1 MYNIKYHLLKIFL
14 FLSLIWTGQSLIAQ
28 QQTQD
33 TTSSG
38 EIEIIFQQKLRT
50 VIKDGREVNHFQGDV
65 VFKHD
70 DVYIFCDTG
79 TKEDKIIRAWGNV
92 VIKQGD
98 TLNIFSDRLYYDG
111 DTKIADLERNVVLEN
126 RDQKLFTRKLKY
138 DVANKV
144 ATYSVGA
151 TLTDDKTYLRSRRG
165 NYYVRT
171 SEAYFQD
178 SVVVLDPEF
187 SLKTDTLLFNSK
199 TKIATFLAPTLITYD
214 DSRIYTEAGYYEL
227 NNKYAV
233 FNKNPQYLSESQR
246 SKAEI
251 IIYDG
256 QAKEVQL
263 INQAV
268 FEEED
273 KVAKANTITFYET
286 TDLVDLIGN
295 ARYREDKRTAEG
307 DRMIYDRKSKQFRS
321 PGRIT
326 INDPPQFLAAD
337 SIDFDN
343 ETGLGIAF
351 GSVHWQDTAQN
362 MQIFC
367 EEARY
372 NKSEDYIKAWGG
384 RPLMVI
390 EMDNDYLFVAGDTLL
405 SYKIAR
411 IDLEASPK
419 PTIVDSTLA
428 MANTQDS
435 LKNVDTPFQDSII
448 LLSSDS
454 HLKTNKDTTKSQAS
468 ISDASSEANA
478 KSAKRDNPREPD
490 TDKKNN
496 APKNNPKNKQEERKV
511 SESDL
516 EKLYEHAPIIESD
529 TAFVGYEALQEEK
542 LRMKDSIPDSLLV
555 GPYIPDSLRIEP
567 DNRPDTIKMMLVY
580 HDVKIYKDDMRGI
593 CDSLAFNTLDS
604 IFSFYNKPVMWSDS
618 IQFTGDTIAMI
629 VKEKKIHRMDL
640 LSNALILSSP
650 NEVYYDQIRGKLINA
665 HFKEGSIDNV
675 LVTGNAET
683 VYYVTDKDGAY
694 NGVNSKQASRM
705 RIFFEDKTMKNIRF
719 YTKPDGKFIP
729 MGKADHE
736 GLKLAGFNWQMT
748 MRPPSF
754 ESITDLEWIP
764 WTLLIPEVEEE
775 EPKDGETDHDA
786 DPENPDAEK
795 EESDD
800 IDPDLET
807 LGKAD
812 EPKMENKEVLVRK
825 NGNQEK

>member
-1 MYNIKYHLLKIFL
+1 MYNMRYHLLKIFL

-28 QQTQD
+28 QQVQD

-111 DTKIADLERNVVLEN
+111 NTKIADLERNVVLEN

-165 NYYVRT
+165 NYYVQT
-171 SEAYFQD
+171 SEAFFQD

-199 TKIATFLAPTLITYD
+199 TKVATFVAPTLITYD

-256 QAKEVQL
+256 QAKEVRL

-273 KVAKANTITFYET
+273 KVAKADTIIFYET

-326 INDPPQFLAAD
+326 INDPPQFLSAD
-337 SIDFDN
+337 SVDFDN

-390 EMDNDYLFVAGDTLL
+390 EMDNDHLFVAGDTLL

-411 IDLEASPK
+411 VDLEASPK
-419 PTIVDSTLA
+419 SIIIDSTFAL
-428 MANTQDS
+428 ANTPDS
-435 LKNVDTPFQDSII
+435 LKNVDVPFQDS
-448 LLSSDS
+448 LDVLDPHS
-454 HLKTNKDTTKSQAS
+454 KTKKDTAKSQAS
-468 ISDASSEANA
+468 ISDASSAANA
-478 KSAKRDNPREPD
+478 ESDKRDKPREPN
-490 TDKKNN
+490 TDKKDNT
-496 APKNNPKNKQEERKV
+496 PKITPKNKQEERKV

-542 LRMKDSIPDSLLV
+542 LRMQDSIPDSLLL
-555 GPYIPDSLRIEP
+555 GPFIPDSLRIEP
-567 DNRPDTIKMMLVY
+567 DTRPDTIKMMLVY

-604 IFSFYNKPVMWSDS
+604 IFSFYNEPVMWSDS
-618 IQFTGDTIAMI
+618 TQFTGDTIAMI
-629 VKEKKIHRMDL
+629 VKDKKIHRMDL

-705 RIFFEDKTMKNIRF
+705 RIFFEEKAMTNIRF
-719 YTKPDGKFIP
+719 YAQPEGKFIP

-748 MRPPSF
+748 KRPASF
-754 ESITDLEWIP
+754 ESITDLNWIP

-775 EPKDGETDHDA
+775 EGDRKDGE
-786 DPENPDAEK
+786 K
-795 EESDD
+795 ESEVIKEDSDGMD
-800 IDPDLET
+800 QNLET
-807 LGKAD
+807 LGKTD
-812 EPKMENKEVLVRK
+812 DPKTENKEILVRK
-825 NGNQEK
+825 NENKQK

>member
-1 MYNIKYHLLKIFL
+1 MNNTKHFLLKIFL
-14 FLSLIWTGQSLIAQ
+14 FLSIVWTGSPLFAQ
-28 QQTQD
+28 QPPASD

-79 TKEDKIIRAWGNV
+79 TKEGKIIRAWGNV
-92 VIKQGD
+92 VIKQDD

-165 NYYVRT
+165 NYYVNT
-171 SEAYFQD
+171 SEAFFQD

-187 SLKTDTLLFNSK
+187 SLKTDTLLFNTK
-199 TKIATFLAPTLITYD
+199 TKVATFVSPTLITYD
-214 DSRIYTEAGYYEL
+214 NSRIYTEAGYYEL

-233 FNKNPQYLSESQR
+233 FNKNPQYLSENQR

-263 INQAV
+263 INEAI

-273 KVAKANTITFYET
+273 KVAKADTIIFYET

-326 INDPPQFLAAD
+326 INDPPQFLEAD
-337 SIDFDN
+337 SVDFDN

-351 GSVHWQDTAQN
+351 GNVHWQDTTQN
-362 MQIFC
+362 IQIFC

-372 NKSEDYIKAWGG
+372 NKAEDYIKAWGG
-384 RPLMVI
+384 RPLLVI
-390 EMDNDYLFVAGDTLL
+390 EMDNDHLFAAGDTML

-411 IDLEASPK
+411 VDLESRSAKSSS
-419 PTIVDSTLA
+419 DSTLVA
-428 MANTQDS
+428 ETSDSILGVNTPLLDS
-435 LKNVDTPFQDSII
+435 LGLLLPDSLAKIE
-448 LLSSDS
+448 
-454 HLKTNKDTTKSQAS
+454 KDTIRPQPPKSDTTTTAE
-468 ISDASSEANA
+468 IVVDRKA
-478 KSAKRDNPREPD
+478 KPQEP
-490 TDKKNN
+490 
-496 APKNNPKNKQEERKV
+496 APKKQQNTPKGTPKAKPEERKV

-516 EKLYEHAPIIESD
+516 EKLYEHAPIAEAD
-529 TAFVGYEALQEEK
+529 TAFVGFEALEEEK
-542 LRMKDSIPDSLLV
+542 LRMQDSIPDSLLV
-555 GPYIPDSLRIEP
+555 GPFIPDSLRLEP
-567 DNRPDTIKMMLVY
+567 DTRPDTIKMMLVY
-580 HDVKIYKDDMRGI
+580 HNVKIYRDDMRGI

-604 IFSFYNKPVMWSDS
+604 TFHFYTDPVIWSDS
-618 IQFTGDTIAMI
+618 TQFTGDTIAMI
-629 VKEKKIHRMDL
+629 IKEKKMHRMDL
-640 LSNALILSSP
+640 LSNALVISSP

-665 HFKEGSIDNV
+665 YFKDGSVDNV

-683 VYYVTDKDGAY
+683 VYYATDSDGAY

-705 RIFFEDKTMKNIRF
+705 RIFFEDKAMKNIRF
-719 YTKPDGKFIP
+719 YTKPDGKFFP

-748 MRPPSF
+748 NRPPSF

-775 EPKDGETDHDA
+775 KEELEESETD
-786 DPENPDAEK
+786 PETNLENPEAEK

-800 IDPDLET
+800 RDPDIET
-807 LGKAD
+807 LGKAED
-812 EPKMENKEVLVRK
+812 PKMENKEVLVKK
-825 NGNQEK
+825 NGN

>member
-1 MYNIKYHLLKIFL
+1 MFNMRYHLLKIFL
-14 FLSLIWTGQSLIAQ
+14 LLSLVWTSRSLLAQ
-28 QQTQD
+28 QPSGQD
-33 TTSSG
+33 TTSNG

-126 RDQKLFTRKLKY
+126 RDQKLFTRKLTY

-256 QAKEVQL
+256 EAKEVQL
-263 INQAV
+263 INEAV

-273 KVAKANTITFYET
+273 KVAKADTIIFYET

-295 ARYREDKRTAEG
+295 ARYREDKRTADG

-337 SIDFDN
+337 SVDFDN

-362 MQIFC
+362 LQIFC

-372 NKSEDYIKAWGG
+372 NKAEDYIKAWGG

-390 EMDNDYLFVAGDTLL
+390 EMDNDYLFAAGDTLL

-411 IDLEASPK
+411 VDLESPPLK
-419 PTIVDSTLA
+419 SSTDSTLVVGTSDSILRV
-428 MANTQDS
+428 NTPLLDS
-435 LKNVDTPFQDSII
+435 LGLLLPESQAKIQKDTIQPQPPKSDTTSIAEIVVDKKAKPQEPAPKKKQDTP
-448 LLSSDS
+448 
-454 HLKTNKDTTKSQAS
+454 KGTPK
-468 ISDASSEANA
+468 A
-478 KSAKRDNPREPD
+478 KP
-490 TDKKNN
+490 
-496 APKNNPKNKQEERKV
+496 EERKV
-511 SESDL
+511 SDSDL
-516 EKLYEHAPIIESD
+516 EKLYEHAPIAEAD
-529 TAFVGYEALQEEK
+529 TAFVGFEALQEEK
-542 LRMKDSIPDSLLV
+542 LRMQDSIPDSLLV
-555 GPYIPDSLRIEP
+555 GPFIPDSLRLEP
-567 DNRPDTIKMMLVY
+567 DTRPDTIKMMLVY
-580 HDVKIYKDDMRGI
+580 HDVKIYRDDMRGI

-604 IFSFYNKPVMWSDS
+604 IFSFYHDPAIWSDS
-618 IQFTGDTIAMI
+618 TQFTGDTIAML
-629 VKEKKIHRMDL
+629 VKDKKIHRMDL
-640 LSNALILSSP
+640 LSNALIISSP
-650 NEVYYDQIRGKLINA
+650 NEVYYDQIRGKLVNA
-665 HFKEGSIDNV
+665 HFKDGSIDNV

-683 VYYVTDKDGAY
+683 VYYVTDNDGAY
-694 NGVNSKQASRM
+694 NGVNSKQSSRM
-705 RIFFEDKTMKNIRF
+705 RIFFKEKAMTNIRF
-719 YTKPDGKFIP
+719 YAQPEGKFIP
-729 MGKADHE
+729 MGQADHE
-736 GLKLAGFNWQMT
+736 SLKLTGFNWQMT
-748 MRPPSF
+748 KRPASF
-754 ESITDLEWIP
+754 ESITDLDWIP
-764 WTLLIPEVEEE
+764 WTLLRSEIEQDENNNGEINPE
-775 EPKDGETDHDA
+775 A
-786 DPENPDAEK
+786 DPRNPQEVK

-800 IDPDLET
+800 MNQDIES
-807 LGKAD
+807 LGKGD
-812 EPKMENKEVLVRK
+812 DPKIENKEILVKK
-825 NGNQEK
+825 NGNQDK